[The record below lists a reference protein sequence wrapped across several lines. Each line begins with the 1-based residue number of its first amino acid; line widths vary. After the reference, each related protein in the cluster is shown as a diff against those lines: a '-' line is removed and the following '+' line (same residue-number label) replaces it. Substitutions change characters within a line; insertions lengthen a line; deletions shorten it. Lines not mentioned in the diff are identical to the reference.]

1 MLESPKRVEL
11 KQTLEALEPD
21 IVYFLGERISG
32 TEDIGPLELKDFNIS
47 TAEDLVSLFGERLPQ
62 LVSILLHKHTLYQS

>member
-11 KQTLEALEPD
+11 KQTLESLEPD

-32 TEDIGPLELKDFNIS
+32 SEDIGPLELKDFNIS

-62 LVSILLHKHTLYQS
+62 LVGILLHKHFAL